1 MSLSLLVNAPLNVKL
16 WESNSDLSVDP
27 LEALAGEFFSDLTE
41 GPDGLIIELD
51 ATLRLEHTLES
62 ESSENKIEEGYI
74 VSDNYTPKPQRLTL
88 TGTVTDTP
96 ITYLSFMSGGAGGF
110 GALTNALK
118 PLPPHIDAWFILKD
132 LWYSGRPFDVA
143 TGLDLYKSM
152 VISRLSAPQD
162 AMIGRQLLFTAEL
175 KQQWILEKE
184 STTPGNDLITGPE
197 DVGYLTS
204 QIPDAVSAAAGA
216 IFLAKILE
224 II

>member
-1 MSLSLLVNAPLNVKL
+1 MF
-16 WESNSDLSVDP
+16 
-27 LEALAGEFFSDLTE
+27 GE
-41 GPDGLIIELD
+41 
-51 ATLRLEHTLES
+51 
-62 ESSENKIEEGYI
+62 
-74 VSDNYTPKPQRLTL
+74 
-88 TGTVTDTP
+88 
-96 ITYLSFMSGGAGGF
+96 
-110 GALTNALK
+110 
-118 PLPPHIDAWFILKD
+118 LPPHINAWFILKE
-132 LWYSGRPFDVA
+132 LWYSGTPFDVA